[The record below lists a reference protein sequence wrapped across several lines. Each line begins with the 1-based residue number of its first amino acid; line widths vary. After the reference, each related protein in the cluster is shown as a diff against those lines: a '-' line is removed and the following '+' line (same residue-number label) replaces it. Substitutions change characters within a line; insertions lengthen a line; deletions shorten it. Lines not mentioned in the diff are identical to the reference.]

1 MSEMNRGLQILLERV
16 KSNPE
21 EFTPDIVGRYPDKW
35 RSVLQLVQLRM
46 EEPVQAGKGQH
57 LDFLSD
63 EEIAVLWRAM
73 QDVRADQ
80 FTKQIMNTL
89 LMDARS
95 ELSFSSAQRPSDRLK
110 VSLKAKLT

>member
-1 MSEMNRGLQILLERV
+1 MNRGLQILLERV

-35 RSVLQLVQLRM
+35 RSVLQLIQLRM

-63 EEIAVLWRAM
+63 EEIAILWRAM
-73 QDVRADQ
+73 QDARADQ

-89 LMDARS
+89 LSDS
-95 ELSFSSAQRPSDRLK
+95 VVELSSVLAQRPSDRLRSNLREK
-110 VSLKAKLT
+110 LK